1 LCCKADSLILP
12 MARNSIRKS
21 IIRHSMTHSNANVA
35 SLVSDNLALLQEIEI
50 ENGVLDL
57 ASGNG
62 RNGLFLVEHHI
73 PVTFADNNE
82 SALREI
88 EKRTAEHDSLIK
100 IWQVDL
106 EIPGSQPLAGKIY
119 DSILVFNYLHRP
131 LMQSIREAIKPGGL
145 IMYETFTTEQAR
157 YGKPSNPDFLLA
169 AGELRQY
176 FHDWEILHHWEGENS
191 NPRQAKASL
200 IARKPEVH

>member
-1 LCCKADSLILP
+1 

-35 SLVSDNLALLQEIEI
+35 SLVSDNLALLQEIEM

-88 EKRTAEHDSLIK
+88 DSEIDKLSAERGSLIK
-100 IWQVDL
+100 TWQVDL
-106 EIPGSQPLAGKIY
+106 EIPESQPLAGKIY

-131 LMQSIREAIKPGGL
+131 LMQGIRDAIRPGGL
-145 IMYETFTTEQAR
+145 IMYETFTTEQAQF
-157 YGKPSNPDFLLA
+157 GKPSNPDFLLA
-169 AGELRQY
+169 AGELRRY
-176 FHDWEILHHWEGENS
+176 FQGWEILHYREGKNS
-191 NPRQAKASL
+191 NPRQARASL
-200 IARKPEVH
+200 IARKPEDH

>member
-1 LCCKADSLILP
+1 

-35 SLVSDNLALLQEIEI
+35 SLVSDNLALLQEIEM

-57 ASGNG
+57 ACGHG
-62 RNGLFLVEHHI
+62 RNGLFLVEHNI

-82 SALREI
+82 SALCEI
-88 EKRTAEHDSLIK
+88 DKLSAEHGSLINS
-100 IWQVDL
+100 WQVDL
-106 EIPGSQPLAGKIY
+106 EIPESQPLAGKIY

-131 LMQSIREAIKPGGL
+131 LMQGIRDAIRPGGL

-157 YGKPSNPDFLLA
+157 FGKPSNPDFLLA
-169 AGELRQY
+169 AGELREY
-176 FHDWEILHHWEGENS
+176 FRDWEILHYREGENS

-200 IARKPEVH
+200 LARKPEVH